1 MTKLFY
7 ILFFTLLFF
16 PGNTVF
22 AQKQKP
28 VVYLIPGQGADC
40 RLFKNL
46 EIDTTFETQ
55 YIHYF
60 TPREELNLK
69 GFAHALS
76 RQIDTSR
83 TYIIIGVSLGGMLA
97 TEMGDFLN
105 PEKIILISS
114 AKTRKE
120 FPFRYRIQKRV
131 HVYEWFPGSLVK
143 KGALIMQ
150 PIIEPDRNKDKDV
163 FIRMLKDKD
172 PLFLER
178 TVAMILEW
186 ERLDYRKDI
195 IHIHGD
201 NDHTLP
207 IKNVK
212 YDYLIKG
219 GSHMMVL
226 TRGAEISK
234 LVNQILLNSTEQ

>member
-1 MTKLFY
+1 MR
-7 ILFFTLLFF
+7 LLFLKLSIFIFVF
-16 PGNTVF
+16 PGMVY
-22 AQKQKP
+22 AQQSKP

-46 EIDTTFETQ
+46 KIDSSFETK

-60 TPREELNLK
+60 TPSEEWNLK
-69 GFAHALS
+69 GFAHALAG
-76 RQIDTSR
+76 QIDTSR
-83 TYIIIGVSLGGMLA
+83 TFYLIGVSLGGMLA

-105 PEKIILISS
+105 PKKIIIISS
-114 AKTRKE
+114 AQNRKE

-131 HVYEWFPGSLVK
+131 HVYEWFPGNIVK
-143 KGALIMQ
+143 KGALFLQ
-150 PIIEPDRNKDKDV
+150 PIIEPDRNADKDV
-163 FIRMLKDKD
+163 FVSMLQNKD

-178 TVAMILEW
+178 TVAMIIEW
-186 ERLDYRKDI
+186 ERVDYRKDI

-201 NDHTLP
+201 NDHTIP

-212 YDYLIKG
+212 FTYKIEG

-226 TRGAEISK
+226 TRGAEISE
-234 LVNQILLNSTEQ
+234 LVNRILLNKEVQ